1 MRSYSEHGP
10 DELERLVTLDPF
22 TGGTSTKFG
31 VVMGRIHSILQWT
44 DVGGESYH
52 SQARHTTRT
61 FGVGQEL
68 RNVDG

>member
-1 MRSYSEHGP
+1 MRSYSEYGAA
-10 DELERLVTLDPF
+10 ELDRLVTLDAF
-22 TGGTSTKFG
+22 TGGSSTKFDLI
-31 VVMGRIHSILQWT
+31 MGRIHSILQWT

-68 RNVDG
+68 RNVGG